1 MLEKAMESQD
11 QIINRV
17 AGSALVTFDLE
28 EYYQPGERV
37 LLDIKPWLFQ
47 ELIVKEKEF
56 RDFVRNHDWSQYQDK
71 FLAITCSADA
81 IVPHWAYMLVTIA
94 AGPFAKHVVLGT
106 LEELETDLFR
116 RALAA
121 VEWSQFKGAKVV
133 VKGCSKVSVP
143 TAVYVDVTRELKPLV
158 ASLMFGEPCST
169 VPLYK
174 KPKA

>member
-1 MLEKAMESQD
+1 MESQD

-17 AGSALVTFDLE
+17 ASSALVTFDLE

-37 LLDIKPWLFQ
+37 LVDLKPWLFQ
-47 ELIVKEKEF
+47 ELILREKDF
-56 RDFVRNHDWSQYQDK
+56 RNFVRDHDWSQYQDK
-71 FLAITCSADA
+71 FVAVTCSADA
-81 IVPHWAYMLVTIA
+81 IIPYWAYMLVSIA
-94 AGPFAKHVVLGT
+94 AGPFAKHLVFGT

-116 RALAA
+116 RALKT
-121 VEWSQFKGAKVV
+121 VDWSRFKDAKVV

-143 TAVYVDVTRELKPLV
+143 PAVYVDATRELRPLV

-174 KPKA
+174 RPKS